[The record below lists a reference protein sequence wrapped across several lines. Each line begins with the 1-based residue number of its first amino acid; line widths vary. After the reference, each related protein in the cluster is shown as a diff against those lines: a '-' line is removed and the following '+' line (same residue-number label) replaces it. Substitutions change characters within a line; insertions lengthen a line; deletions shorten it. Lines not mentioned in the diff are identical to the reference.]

1 LQNIEQNVVKTF
13 QDNLE
18 YFSKEHPEV
27 YKKILILNQ
36 AISDGSYTEKYSLEY
51 KDTYFDAVELET
63 QQYLYNQ
70 DSNLHAKKLAKDI
83 NFKKSEG
90 VLESFYKQNVTD
102 TQVAYYDTKVPIDG
116 PVWAAAKIINY
127 VNSLKSNNDEM
138 KSIDKFIFSGV
149 GLGIHLLTIQQKI
162 NASVLFIIEDNL
174 ELFRLSLFVI
184 PYNILANTATLFLSI
199 MEDKEEFSDSLGLFY
214 LKAYNYNHYIK
225 YSVFSSS
232 NIKHIKDIQSFIVSS
247 QFLSFPYSSELK
259 ELLKAP
265 EYLIQSYPFLN
276 LSKVHNNK
284 FINNK
289 PVLLLAAGPSLDNN
303 LQWLKENYHKFV
315 IIAILATTNTLYKAG
330 IKPDII
336 VHIDAGLHNWK
347 SFIKDI
353 EVQDFFKDTLVLLSS
368 VITRELI
375 DKFDKKNVYCFE
387 SASDY
392 KKDFDTIT
400 SPSIG
405 ETTYA
410 LSLVLGA
417 KELYLLGL
425 DLALDPKTN
434 LTHSKEHISSKEI
447 KQSTTAEESQYVGL
461 TDTAIKIKG
470 NFLESILTLPLFQ
483 TSIAGFNRFSKRY
496 LTEEQKVYNLNNGA
510 YLEGTIPLH
519 VEQISTKKFK
529 TLDKQDKFNELKS
542 FLNTISEDTLN
553 TKDID
558 NLNKQL
564 NEALRLYNYL
574 EEFDNNV
581 NTSNYSIYMKSFYTL
596 SSEFI
601 NLNQEEKLNI
611 NTVFHSYLMYV
622 TGYIFD
628 IFNTKD
634 LKNTKRH
641 LKKVNKIFVEQSK
654 KILDLYITTMEVY
667 VEFAE
672 AQNKKD

>member
-1 LQNIEQNVVKTF
+1 MQNIEQNVVKTF